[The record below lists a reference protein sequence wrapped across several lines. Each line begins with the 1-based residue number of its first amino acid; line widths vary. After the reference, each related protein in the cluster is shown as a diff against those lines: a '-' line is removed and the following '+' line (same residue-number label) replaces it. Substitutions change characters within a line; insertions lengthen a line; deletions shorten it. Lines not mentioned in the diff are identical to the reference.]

1 MSHRIARIALFVI
14 LTVSATVPLQREAH
28 ACFNVTQL
36 ELDQDTKRVKAAEDA
51 LANDDYTAARQKA
64 STTLRATKDWWS
76 DNASFADRKD
86 LVTWAPIGRRALRVY
101 CLATVR
107 DSRSTAAD
115 RGFATKNLIALM
127 KHDPDTTLAIDTA
140 EAMATSPEKE
150 ALALM
155 MLRVQADK
163 DLIGSAHAY
172 AALTRLERAHG
183 NEAAAVT
190 AHERCVR
197 MAKHARTCE

>member
-1 MSHRIARIALFVI
+1 MNARIALFVI
-14 LTVSATVPLQREAH
+14 LAASVTLSREHQAQ

-51 LANDDYTAARQKA
+51 LANDDYAAARQKSA
-64 STTLRATKDWWS
+64 TTLRVTKSWWS
-76 DNASFADRKD
+76 NNASWTDRQAD
-86 LVTWAPIGRRALRVY
+86 LVAWAPIARRALRVHS
-101 CLATVR
+101 LATVR
-107 DSRSTAAD
+107 DASSTTAD
-115 RGFATKNLIALM
+115 RELATKNLIALM
-127 KHDPDTTLAIDTA
+127 KRDPDPTLAIDTA
-140 EAMATSPEKE
+140 EAMAKSPEKE

-155 MLRVQADK
+155 MLRVQAEK

-197 MAKHARTCE
+197 MAKHARVCE